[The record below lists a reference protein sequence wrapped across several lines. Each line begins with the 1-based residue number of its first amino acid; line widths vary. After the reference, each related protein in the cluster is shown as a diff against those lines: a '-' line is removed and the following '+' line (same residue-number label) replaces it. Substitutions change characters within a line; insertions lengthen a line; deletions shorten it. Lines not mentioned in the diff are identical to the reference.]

1 MTDMP
6 SVSVVMPIYNAEPFL
21 KQALDSVLGQTLN
34 SIEVICVNDGSKDRS
49 LDIMKEYASNDSR
62 VKIID
67 KPNAGYGQTMNV
79 GISACTGEYIGI
91 LEPDDYL
98 KPTMYET
105 LYKSAKE
112 HDLDFVRSDYFRLTT
127 DKNGIDHLQR
137 EPICFKSEYY
147 DTVLNPQ
154 ENLDLFNIRMEN
166 WTGIFKGSW
175 IEEHDIRF
183 NESPG
188 AGFQDNGFWF
198 QSYCWAKKIM
208 VVNEGFYC
216 YRVDNA
222 ASSINQTDKV
232 FVMLDE
238 YKWIEK
244 WLRSKPALCSKFIG
258 VFHYKKTHNC
268 EFALNRLAPE
278 FKLPFLRRYAEEYK
292 AAYAANE
299 IDESLF
305 HEEELERLHALLV
318 SPDHYLEISERQLD
332 RNQRFNEARGG
343 GRFSLFCAY
352 AHEDGLVSALK
363 RTLASIAK

>member
-1 MTDMP
+1 MIDMP
-6 SVSVVMPIYNAEPFL
+6 SVSVVMPVYNAEPFL
-21 KQALDSVLGQTLN
+21 RQALDSVLGQTLN

-62 VKIID
+62 IKIID

-105 LYKSAKE
+105 LYKSAKA

-127 DKNGIDHLQR
+127 DKDGIDHLQR

-166 WTGIFKGSW
+166 WTGIFKRSW
-175 IEEHDIRF
+175 VEERDIRF

-238 YKWIEK
+238 YNWIES
-244 WLRSKPALCSKFIG
+244 WLRSKPELYSKFIG

-268 EFALNRLAPE
+268 EFALSRLAPE
-278 FKLPFLRRYAEEYK
+278 FKPLFLKRYAAEYK
-292 AAYAANE
+292 KAYSAGE
-299 IDESLF
+299 IEERLF
-305 HEEELERLHALLV
+305 SEDELERLHALLK
-318 SPDHYLEISERQLD
+318 SPEEYLKTNERQLS
-332 RNQRFNEARGG
+332 RRQRLDSARSR
-343 GRFSLFCAY
+343 GRLALFHAY
-352 AHEDGLVSALK
+352 VQEDGFLPTCK
-363 RTLASIAK
+363 RVISPRSK

>member
-1 MTDMP
+1 MTDTP
-6 SVSVVMPIYNAEPFL
+6 FVSIVMPIYNAEPFL
-21 KQALDSVLGQTLN
+21 RQALDSVLGQTLN
-34 SIEVICVNDGSKDRS
+34 SIEVVCVNDGSKDHS

-62 VKIID
+62 IKIID
-67 KPNAGYGQTMNV
+67 KANGGYGQTMNV
-79 GISACTGEYIGI
+79 GISACSGEYIGI

-105 LYKSAKE
+105 LYRNAKA

-127 DKNGIDHLQR
+127 DEDGIDHLQR
-137 EPICFKSEYY
+137 EPVCFKPEYY
-147 DTVLNPQ
+147 NTVLNPQ

-166 WTGIFKGSW
+166 WTGIFKRSW
-175 IEEHDIRF
+175 IEEHAIRF

-198 QSYCWAKKIM
+198 QSYCWATSIM

-238 YKWIEK
+238 YAWIEN
-244 WLRSKPALCSKFIG
+244 WLRSKPELCEKFIG

-268 EFALNRLAPE
+268 EFALSRLAPE
-278 FKLPFLRRYAEEYK
+278 FKLHFLKRYADEYK
-292 AAYAANE
+292 TAYAAGE
-299 IDESLF
+299 INESLF
-305 HEEELERLHALLV
+305 HEDELERLQALLV
-318 SPDHYLEISERQLD
+318 SPERYLEISECQQSRH
-332 RNQRFNEARGG
+332 QRLNEAREGG
-343 GRFSLFCAY
+343 KFSLFRAY
-352 AHEDGLVSALK
+352 AREDGLFAAFK
-363 RTLASIAK
+363 RMIASLGK